1 MTKSK
6 DIAYEGIIIKWGDH
20 RRDKDHLSGA
30 ILGGS
35 FQGKLTI
42 AVEMLEKRGVIRKTK
57 SENQLF
63 YELSVDLFRRWWS
76 IEHSDLNNELD
87 KLIEG

>member
-1 MTKSK
+1 M
-6 DIAYEGIIIKWGDH
+6 AYEGIIIKWGDH
-20 RRDKDHLSGA
+20 RCDKDHPSGQ
-30 ILGGS
+30 LGS